1 MVQDLKVKIFK
12 ALSDETRCEMV
23 VKMMGGEVSCDCM
36 AKDFSLS
43 RPALSHHIRVLRE
56 SSLIIL
62 RKEGQFHHYALN
74 FSFIEEVLPGLIEA
88 LKK

>member
-1 MVQDLKVKIFK
+1 MAEGLKVKVFK

-23 VKMMGGEVSCDCM
+23 IKMLKGEVSCDHM
-36 AKDFSLS
+36 VKGFSLS

-56 SSLIIL
+56 SSLISL
-62 RKEGQFHHYALN
+62 RKDGQFHHYSLN
-74 FSFIEEVLPGLIEA
+74 ISFIEEILPGLIEA

>member
-1 MVQDLKVKIFK
+1 MADDLKVKVFK
-12 ALSDETRCEMV
+12 ALSDQTRCEL
-23 VKMMGGEVSCDCM
+23 VKRMIGGEVSCDLIS
-36 AKDFSLS
+36 KDFELS

-62 RKEGQFHHYALN
+62 RKDGQFHHYALN
-74 FSFIEEVLPGLIEA
+74 LIFIEKNLPGLMEV